1 MKALSIHSYY
11 ASAIA
16 CGLKTIELRSWE
28 TSYSGD
34 LLICSTVQD
43 CKNKDLRD
51 FLIFGKAIAMV
62 NLIGCIPFEDSNHRD
77 KAFVDNDEVIT
88 NPEKLY
94 SWCFNNVRPIKPFD
108 VKGQLRLFNVDVQE
122 TDIEYLPFDV
132 STDVG
137 AIALQE
143 YWKSHGYIK
152 EYPWD

>member
-28 TSYSGD
+28 TSYAGD
-34 LLICSTVQD
+34 LLICSTVKD
-43 CKNKDLRD
+43 CKNKDLKD
-51 FLIFGKAIAMV
+51 FLIFGKALAVV
-62 NLIGCIPFEDSNHRD
+62 NLIGCIPFEDPNHRHN
-77 KAFVDNDEVIT
+77 AFVDDDEEI
-88 NPEKLY
+88 NPKGLY

-108 VKGQLRLFNVDVQE
+108 VKGQLRLFNVD
-122 TDIEYLPFDV
+122 TNKNNLEYLPFDV

>member
-16 CGLKTIELRSWE
+16 CGLKFIELRSWE
-28 TSYSGD
+28 TSYTGNV
-34 LLICSTVQD
+34 LICSTVQD
-43 CKNKDLRD
+43 CKNKDLKD
-51 FLIFGKAIAMV
+51 FLIFGKAIAVV
-62 NLIGCIPFEDSNHRD
+62 NLVGCTPFESSHRQA
-77 KAFVDNDEVIT
+77 AFVDDDEVIT

-94 SWCFNNVRPIKPFD
+94 SWVLDDIRPIKPFD

-122 TDIEYLPFDV
+122 TDLEYLPFDV